1 MNQLLEVRK
10 NISYVKG
17 DDPDE
22 YIRVHEIVLI
32 VDKPVY
38 IKNHNDKGEAEIIRE
53 RGCDELRFTL
63 SSDEQY
69 DAFLKI
75 LTRYKDIDESEL
87 V

>member
-10 NISYVKG
+10 NILYVKDAATG
-17 DDPDE
+17 E
-22 YIRVHEIVLI
+22 FSRIHEIVLI
-32 VDKPVY
+32 VDKPSY
-38 IKNHNDKGEAEIIRE
+38 NKNIAGEIVRE
-53 RGCDELRFTL
+53 RGCDQLRFTL

-75 LTRYKDIDESEL
+75 LTKYKEIDESEL